1 MNLTKAVVLLETR
14 YKPVKEWPDGKT
26 VPNDLPEDEEL
37 KKAWEVIIDSRKQ
50 KTPKEIQARK
60 TKNVYKD
67 FSKHKEEM
75 KQDILDGY
83 SLRELSKKYGPTD
96 MIRGTKANKVI

>member
-37 KKAWEVIIDSRKQ
+37 KKSMGS
-50 KTPKEIQARK
+50 
-60 TKNVYKD
+60 Y
-67 FSKHKEEM
+67 
-75 KQDILDGY
+75 Y
-83 SLRELSKKYGPTD
+83 
-96 MIRGTKANKVI
+96 

>member
-37 KKAWEVIIDSRKQ
+37 KKHGKLLLIV
-50 KTPKEIQARK
+50 
-60 TKNVYKD
+60 V
-67 FSKHKEEM
+67 
-75 KQDILDGY
+75 
-83 SLRELSKKYGPTD
+83 SKKHQKKFKPKRQR
-96 MIRGTKANKVI
+96 MSIKISQSIKKK

>member
-50 KTPKEIQARK
+50 KN
-60 TKNVYKD
+60 TKRN
-67 FSKHKEEM
+67 S
-75 KQDILDGY
+75 
-83 SLRELSKKYGPTD
+83 S
-96 MIRGTKANKVI
+96 